1 MRPYNNTECQK
12 LVYEV
17 VVAIYDDETLSTYPP
32 LQLSIDLLH
41 RGANSFN
48 RSIASTC
55 EMGLNNLERLC
66 QPICPSI
73 LSPILNFNFQELNV
87 HEDSTLSIIDEDV
100 VEEMPEEVV
109 PKIIIISD
117 QLIRPAFE
125 NKEQL
130 PEPKPIEVVNETP
143 EDSKLVITLDDVDET
158 GISKKQKH
166 VGTIIDLTVCDD
178 EPPEPPKKKSKP
190 ETVPDAPQNNNVP
203 DSPQDNDVSSETQS
217 ISSSVSSYY
226 PFNSFSGFFNSST
239 ESSDSDFDA
248 HFYCPFLNSS
258 PSSCSS

>member
-1 MRPYNNTECQK
+1 M
-12 LVYEV
+12 
-17 VVAIYDDETLSTYPP
+17 
-32 LQLSIDLLH
+32 
-41 RGANSFN
+41 
-48 RSIASTC
+48 
-55 EMGLNNLERLC
+55 
-66 QPICPSI
+66 
-73 LSPILNFNFQELNV
+73 